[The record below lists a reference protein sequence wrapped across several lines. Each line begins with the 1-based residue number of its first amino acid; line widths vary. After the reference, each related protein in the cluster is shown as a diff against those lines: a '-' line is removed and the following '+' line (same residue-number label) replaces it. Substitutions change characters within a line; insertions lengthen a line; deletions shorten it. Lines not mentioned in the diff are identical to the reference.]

1 MRVMKPIIELIQT
14 NMRMEQEGAVMRA
27 VANVGVNVDK
37 ERLVRA
43 IEDARSFWLE
53 GYNEGVNA
61 GRPHGRWVGIEYD
74 GYADGCPVYDLGEC
88 SNCGQ
93 EESGEDVPEQNPHCR
108 GCGAKMDEE
117 EEDA

>member
-1 MRVMKPIIELIQT
+1 MVEMKPIIELIQT

-61 GRPHGRWVGIEYD
+61 GRPHGRWIPLFDGEHITPEY
-74 GYADGCPVYDLGEC
+74 YGCSRC
-88 SNCGQ
+88 
-93 EESGEDVPEQNPHCR
+93 CR
-108 GCGAKMDEE
+108 VEWRREPYCNCGAKMDEE
-117 EEDA
+117 EER